1 MEARSI
7 KGNSVEEIEE
17 ALQQSMTS
25 GFKPTLS
32 IIFLS
37 VKQDRDAVFSA
48 CTAEEVAAN
57 AK

>member
-7 KGNSVEEIEE
+7 KGNSVEEIKE

-25 GFKPTLS
+25 GFKLTLS

-37 VKQDRDAVFSA
+37 VKQDRDAVFTA
-48 CTAEEVAAN
+48 CTVAL
-57 AK
+57 KEK